1 MKNILIF
8 LILIA
13 LFAVADLI
21 FYGQIKW
28 TQNILVALLSIFLT
42 NIATRLKLI

>member
-8 LILIA
+8 LILIT
-13 LFAVADLI
+13 LYAVIDLI

-28 TQNILVALLSIFLT
+28 EQNIVIAVLSIVLT